1 MSDKSPR
8 QHMSKKQGKTI
19 KEKRADKKGKADA
32 ATSAIRCPEQRSAS
46 ASWPPRR

>member
-32 ATSAIRCPEQRSAS
+32 ATLGDPVSRAAKR
-46 ASWPPRR
+46 

>member
-8 QHMSKKQGKTI
+8 QHMAKKQGKTI

-32 ATSAIRCPEQRSAS
+32 ATSSDPVSRAAKR
-46 ASWPPRR
+46 